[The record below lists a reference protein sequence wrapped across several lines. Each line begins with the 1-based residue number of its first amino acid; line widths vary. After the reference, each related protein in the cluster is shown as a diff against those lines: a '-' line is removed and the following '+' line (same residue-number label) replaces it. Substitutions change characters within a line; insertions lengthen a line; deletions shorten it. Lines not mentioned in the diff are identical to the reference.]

1 MVNESYLQ
9 LMTMAGVDIEWRA
22 RWISHFRQQL
32 CWVPRHIGTWLGY
45 HPGHIHP
52 RGRLYKVLILEFNQ
66 PLKYCILLIVMLT
79 TFCLRIPNLHSLR
92 FIASPW
98 LLHLDFI
105 QNPVSRHLR
114 LCWRRNS
121 FLWATQNVV
130 LPWDVSGKKGRETMF
145 LQKSLQDWKHFKITE
160 TITNIVCRPRQS
172 TGGRITENMI
182 CAANE
187 EEGSD
192 TCQVGLR

>member
-1 MVNESYLQ
+1 MVKMGHLQ
-9 LMTMAGVDIEWRA
+9 SMTVAGVDIEWKAKCQRQ
-22 RWISHFRQQL
+22 RQMSLFRQQL
-32 CWVPRHIGTWLGY
+32 RWVPRHLSTWLGF
-45 HPGHIHP
+45 HPEHIHP
-52 RGRLYKVLILEFNQ
+52 GVRSYQVLILKFNQ

-79 TFCLRIPNLHSLR
+79 TLCLRIPNLHSLR

-130 LPWDVSGKKGRETMF
+130 LPWDVSAKKGRETMF
-145 LQKSLQDWKHFKITE
+145 LQKSLQDFKTF
-160 TITNIVCRPRQS
+160 
-172 TGGRITENMI
+172 
-182 CAANE
+182 
-187 EEGSD
+187 
-192 TCQVGLR
+192 